1 MKKYFIILLLIVIQ
15 KIAFATPVIEN
26 VSVNPQS
33 LWIGESPI
41 ISLNCYDN
49 ENKTITNVYANTLG
63 PRIILPSL
71 NFTGNYGSFTG
82 DYEPIKTYLDR
93 TGSYNATIICNNND
107 GNSTNSSTTFTVS
120 KLTGYISSIQPKP
133 GYIGYEIEIDFFVK
147 KDETPLTSGVIF
159 SITLNNQAKQLKI
172 PPAYDM
178 SKGWMLKIDSPSAE
192 GIYNVKVYASYDRA
206 NVSNSSSIEIRKK
219 IEFEIVSLSKNWVEG
234 NENITVTLNA
244 KDSENIIDINKN
256 NLNVQIVATNLNI
269 LSIDRNGNFYD
280 VEITTPSIS
289 AGRYELKAILSY
301 EGSSY
306 ADTKPIDYI
315 VTVKGK
321 IVDSNNKGIST
332 EIRFLSNNVEK
343 LKLATDSAGYYS
355 GSLPPD
361 TYDIQ
366 VTFPQSTL
374 YLKGVS
380 ISNFNDPVKY
390 FYSTDPVV
398 LGIRNA
404 GLFGYEVALIYHE
417 VNIEM
422 NYDER
427 NVIDETNLVVFKCSN
442 WNSGRK
448 VCNDKWVEIGGDID
462 TVRNLVKINLNSFS
476 AFVIGERKTIS
487 VNFNLDSQKYYT
499 GSTIK
504 VRGLVKDLDGDT
516 VANATI
522 KAYVKNTQI
531 NVETFSDN
539 NGVFSFELKAPE
551 EEGNYN
557 LALNAEK
564 SPYISF
570 NDSKSFDVV
579 KNRAI
584 TIVVPDTIK
593 LKQGQNFTQ
602 EISIVNT
609 GQADLSNLNISL
621 TGIPSNYYNMT
632 DFIEKLKENEES
644 KTYIYFSIPEDAEKK
659 TYSASLVAFND
670 EIRQEKIFGFTIV
683 GKNES
688 VVEVA
693 SGPSGRFILPSLDS
707 NMTYIIIF
715 AIFCFSMA
723 IILKRIKVKKSK
735 RNEIKD
741 FLFDV
746 KSYLRK
752 RKSDLS
758 TIKTEPDYKKLIYS
772 EFPNAIK
779 NLNDKHGKNN

>member
-26 VSVNPQS
+26 VSVNPQL

-41 ISLNCYDN
+41 ISLNCYDD

-63 PRIILPSL
+63 PGIILPSL

-93 TGSYNATIICNNND
+93 TGSYNVTIFCNNND
-107 GNSTNSSTTFTVS
+107 SNSTSNSTTFTVS
-120 KLTGYISSIQPKP
+120 RLTGYISSIQPKP
-133 GYIGYEIEIDFFVK
+133 AYIGGELEIDFFVK

-159 SITLNNQAKQLKI
+159 SITLNDQVKQLKI
-172 PPAYDM
+172 SPAYDI
-178 SKGWMLKIDSPSAE
+178 SKGWMLKIDSPSTE

-219 IEFEIVSLSKNWVEG
+219 IEFEIVSISKNWVEG
-234 NENITVTLNA
+234 NENITVTLKA
-244 KDSENIIDINKN
+244 KDRGNVIDANKN
-256 NLNVQIVATNLNI
+256 NLNIQIASVNLNI
-269 LSIDRNGNFYD
+269 ISIERNGDLYD
-280 VEITTPSIS
+280 VKITTPSIS
-289 AGRYELKAILSY
+289 AGRYELKVILSY

-306 ADTKPIDYI
+306 SATKPIDYI
-315 VTVKGK
+315 VSVKGK

-343 LKLATDSAGYYS
+343 LRLITDSAGYYS

-361 TYDIQ
+361 TYDVQII
-366 VTFPQSTL
+366 FPQSTL

-380 ISNFNDPVKY
+380 ISNFNDPIKY
-390 FYSTDPVV
+390 FYSTEPLVP
-398 LGIRNA
+398 GIRNA
-404 GLFGYEVALIYHE
+404 GLFSYEIALTYYE
-417 VNIEM
+417 ADIEM

-427 NVIDETNLVVFKCSN
+427 NVFDETDLVVFKCSN

-448 VCNDKWVEIGGDID
+448 LCNDKWIEIGGDID
-462 TVRNLVKINLNSFS
+462 TIRNLVKVNLNSLS

-487 VNFNLDSQKYYT
+487 VNFNLDNQKYYT
-499 GSTIK
+499 GGTIK

-593 LKQGQNFTQ
+593 LKQSQNLTQ

-621 TGIPSNYYNMT
+621 TGIPSNYYNIT
-632 DFIEKLKENEES
+632 TFIERLKENEEN
-644 KTYIYFSIPEDAEKK
+644 KIYIYFSIPEDAEKK

-670 EIRQEKIFGFTIV
+670 EIRQEKIFGFTIT
-683 GKNES
+683 GKNET
-688 VVEVA
+688 VVTQTPA
-693 SGPSGRFILPSLDS
+693 GKFILPKLDS
-707 NMTYIIIF
+707 NVTYIIIF

-746 KSYLRK
+746 KSHLRK
-752 RKSDLS
+752 RKNEFL
-758 TIKTEPDYKKLIYS
+758 TKMEPDYKDLILS
-772 EFPNAIK
+772 EFPNAR
-779 NLNDKHGKNN
+779 DKYGKDN